1 MIVRTKLLNMTFRVS
16 GQVSDQFELIESREK
31 TLALNEE
38 QVDALRLLG
47 RQLRGQSEFYRSP
60 NDDDA
65 VKAEDSDDLEEQLDR
80 SVIRCTSDGHGK
92 YKVRVA
98 NAIGAV
104 ALPGATLHV
113 LPKIPVTHFAHIARQ
128 SYSSFRSSKEAV
140 SVDSLDVFWEIVA
153 QWCVESVE
161 HLVRYGLL
169 ADYKEFRD
177 DVAMVR
183 GRVNIRGTTN
193 NFLQGRLKADCTFDE
208 LDIDHPLNRILRA
221 AVRTIASRP
230 SITNSELKKR
240 ASRLDHVMDGIGPL
254 QQSDLSVQL
263 DRRTHRYADAV
274 DLSCRVLGVVGTN
287 VAAGAQFGRTF
298 LIPTPGLIED
308 GVRTIL
314 RRALTPV
321 PVSKQ
326 GKVMSGDVFFS
337 VNPDLVFANG
347 LVTGD
352 VKYKVG
358 SASWNRGDVQQAAM
372 FAAGF
377 SAKAAVI
384 TTFSCSASIGD
395 LVMQLGELELKR
407 IVWEARDD
415 VSPGD
420 AEESFVGR
428 VASFLA
434 GKIPLVAVA

>member
-1 MIVRTKLLNMTFRVS
+1 MTSRVS
-16 GQVSDQFELIESREK
+16 GQVSEQFEIVESREK
-31 TLALNEE
+31 TLALTDE

-47 RQLRGQSEFYRSP
+47 RQLRGQAEFYRSP
-60 NDDDA
+60 NDEDGET
-65 VKAEDSDDLEEQLDR
+65 VEDSNDPDEQLDR

-113 LPKIPVTHFAHIARQ
+113 LPKIPVEHFAHIARQ
-128 SYSSFRSSKEAV
+128 SYSSFRSSSEAV

-169 ADYKEFRD
+169 SDYKEYTD
-177 DVAMVR
+177 DLAMVR

-193 NFLQGRLKADCTFDE
+193 NFLRGRLKAECTFDE

-274 DLSCRVLGVVGTN
+274 DLCCRVLGVVGTN

-314 RRALTPV
+314 RRALSPV
-321 PVSKQ
+321 SVSKQ
-326 GKVMSGDVFFS
+326 GKVMDGDVYFS
-337 VNPDLVFANG
+337 VNPDLVFSNG

-352 VKYKVG
+352 VKYKVA
-358 SASWNRGDVQQAAM
+358 SAAWNRGDVQQASM

-377 SAKAAVI
+377 STKAAVI
-384 TTFSCSASIGD
+384 TTFSCAEAIGD
-395 LVMQLGELELKR
+395 LVMQLGELELRR
-407 IVWEARDD
+407 IVWDARDD

-420 AEESFVGR
+420 AEESFVAR
-428 VASFLA
+428 VGAFLA